1 LPPGPLRGSRRSLD
15 QPRRK
20 RLRRGLAGGF
30 SLIWPLRLRDSGRI
44 RYIRGLQARSAR
56 SKTARGGRA
65 MTTSRRK
72 ERMFGKR
79 FITTALLAA
88 GLGFAANGSAAEQT
102 FITIGT
108 GGVTGVYYPTG
119 GAICRLVNK
128 GRKEHG
134 IRCSVESTGGSVYNL
149 NTIRAGELDMGVAQ
163 SDWQYH
169 AYNGTSKFADSG
181 PNKELRA
188 VFSVHA
194 EPFTVVARKDSGIKN
209 FADLKGKRVNVGNPG
224 SGQRG
229 TMEVL
234 MEAKGWTMDDFSLVS
249 ELKAAEQSQA
259 LCDNKID
266 AMIYTVGHPNG
277 SIKEAATSCETVL
290 VSVTGPEVEK
300 LIAEHPY
307 YRHAVIPG
315 GMYAG
320 SPEDTHTFG
329 VGATF
334 VSSTNTPAD
343 TVYQVVKA
351 VFENFDD
358 FRRLHPAFG
367 NLQKEDMVREGL
379 SAPLHD
385 GAARYYKEAGLM

>member
-1 LPPGPLRGSRRSLD
+1 
-15 QPRRK
+15 
-20 RLRRGLAGGF
+20 
-30 SLIWPLRLRDSGRI
+30 
-44 RYIRGLQARSAR
+44 
-56 SKTARGGRA
+56 
-65 MTTSRRK
+65 
-72 ERMFGKR
+72 MFGKKLVLSA
-79 FITTALLAA
+79 TVVA
-88 GLGFAANGSAAEQT
+88 GLGLGAMSTASANS

-169 AYNGTSKFADSG
+169 AYNGTSKFADAG

-188 VFSVHA
+188 VFSVHP
-194 EPFTVVARKDSGIKN
+194 EPFTVVARKDSGIKT
-209 FADLKGKRVNVGNPG
+209 FGDLKGKRVNIGNPG

-229 TMEVL
+229 TMEVV
-234 MEAKGWTMDDFSLVS
+234 MAAKGWTTDDFTLVS

-277 SIKEAATSCETVL
+277 SIKEATTSCDTVL
-290 VSVTGPEVEK
+290 VSVSGPEIDK
-300 LIAEHPY
+300 LVADNAY
-307 YRHAVIPG
+307 YRKAVIPG
-315 GMYAG
+315 GMYTG
-320 SPEDTHTFG
+320 SPDDVSTFG
-329 VGATF
+329 VAATF
-334 VSSTNTPAD
+334 VSSTNTPEG

-351 VFENFDD
+351 VFDNFDD
-358 FRRLHPAFG
+358 FRKLHPAFG
-367 NLQKEDMVREGL
+367 HLTKEEMTKDGL

-385 GAARYYKEAGLM
+385 GAVKYYKEAGLM